1 MTAAA
6 WAARVARAAAKAA
19 VVRVAARAMAEMEEV
34 MVVVAMG
41 GEVAVGRAAARRWRG
56 GGGEGGG
63 GEGGGEGGGGAGGGD
78 GGEGGGDGGTIA
90 SAHICQLK
98 TSTFTGGHSSVPCK
112 GLELH
117 RAITRVIVTLSPTS
131 RGRPQL
137 DARQSAESVNSR
149 TLPTLPRIGL

>member
-1 MTAAA
+1 MWHWWHSKTEGH
-6 WAARVARAAAKAA
+6 AARHARGSTRGGKGGGAGGGIGGA
-19 VVRVAARAMAEMEEV
+19 
-34 MVVVAMG
+34 G
-41 GEVAVGRAAARRWRG
+41 GE

-63 GEGGGEGGGGAGGGD
+63 DGGGGAGGGD

-98 TSTFTGGHSSVPCK
+98 TSTFTGGHSSVPCN